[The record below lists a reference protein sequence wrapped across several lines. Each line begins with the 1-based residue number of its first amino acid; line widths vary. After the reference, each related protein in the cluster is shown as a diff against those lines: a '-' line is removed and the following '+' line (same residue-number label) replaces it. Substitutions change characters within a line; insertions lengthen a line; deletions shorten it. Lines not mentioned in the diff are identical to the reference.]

1 MSEKD
6 SSSNGMVWFLAGLG
20 VGALL
25 GVLYA
30 PRSGRETRQALK
42 EKAEEGRDFVVTRG
56 RQMKDQAQQWAE
68 KGREAVGKHKESLG
82 TAIEAGVQA
91 YREATGE
98 GTKSKV

>member
-6 SSSNGMVWFLAGLG
+6 NSNSLVWFMAGLG

-30 PRSGRETRQALK
+30 PRSGRETRQALR
-42 EKAEEGRDFVVTRG
+42 ETAEEGRDYVITRG
-56 RQMKDQAQQWAE
+56 RQAKEQAQQWAE
-68 KGREAVGKHKESLG
+68 KGREVVGKHKESLS
-82 TAIEAGVQA
+82 TAIDAGVQA

-98 GTKSKV
+98 GSKSKV